1 MPTHEML
8 PISIRPFLDGF
19 SHHLYIGF
27 EGRRPAK
34 PHPSLHGASYS
45 GTAGLNLSKS
55 SPKIRAPRHSRVR
68 AHFFVALVAASLA
81 SALSFF
87 GLASQ
92 DAQAH
97 QKTQRPAP
105 PPIIYRP
112 VTAQV
117 TLESSPQLFSTM
129 CALWAAGFYK
139 GYGTEDLPIAWRNI
153 ADEMSEHTG
162 PATDDLHQYL
172 IQHEHADRNVTL
184 SRFISFA
191 LVTEPPPDFR
201 YVYRREELP
210 PDVLTVEDFNGL
222 LARFYKEA
230 DLATAWKRV
239 EPTYQIGIAQLQAP
253 VTQIVTKTMGYLREI
268 FKSDSPRTFTV
279 YLEPL
284 AGMSTNFRNYGDAY
298 SVVLDGENVQ
308 VNEIR
313 HAFLHFLIDPLPAKY
328 ATAIFPSR
336 AILLSANRN
345 PRLPNEYR
353 EDIVGYYAECL
364 IKAIELQLDHLT
376 IAQREHA
383 MDVADENGFVLV
395 RPLVT
400 RLEKFQQEEPAMS
413 YYFPDLVK
421 GVDVAAEFKR
431 VQAMQFAPAANAAP
445 LRANASDTSERE
457 QMLQEGERLL
467 NAQDGPGAQAVF
479 ERVLAR
485 WPGTPRATYGLA
497 ISAIYQKQTDR
508 AIELFTS
515 LTKPPADGGTIDPS
529 ILAWSHVYL
538 GRFNDG
544 KEEREKAIAEYRA
557 AIAVPGAPE
566 RARQAAQSGIQK
578 PYEPAVKPG
587 DRPGGPGNQ

>member
-1 MPTHEML
+1 M
-8 PISIRPFLDGF
+8 SKF
-19 SHHLYIGF
+19 SPRIGAL
-27 EGRRPAK
+27 R
-34 PHPSLHGASYS
+34 
-45 GTAGLNLSKS
+45 N
-55 SPKIRAPRHSRVR
+55 SRVR
-68 AHFFVALVAASLA
+68 VHFVAGVFVGALA
-81 SALSFF
+81 SVLVFS
-87 GLASQ
+87 GIYSPE
-92 DAQAH
+92 AQAS
-97 QKTQRPAP
+97 QKTQRTPT

-117 TLESSPQLFSTM
+117 TLESSPQLFATM
-129 CALWAAGFYK
+129 CALWAGGFYK
-139 GYGTEDLPIAWRNI
+139 GYGTEELPIAWRTI

-162 PATDDLHQYL
+162 PVTDELHQYL
-172 IQHEHADRNVTL
+172 IQHEHANRDATL

-210 PDVLTVEDFNGL
+210 PDVLTIEDFNGL

-239 EPTYQIGIAQLQAP
+239 EPTYQIGIAQLQTP

-298 SVVLDGENVQ
+298 SVVLNGDNVQ

-313 HAFLHFLIDPLPAKY
+313 HAFLHFLIDPLPGKY
-328 ATAIFPSR
+328 ASAIFPAR
-336 AILLSANRN
+336 PILISANRN

-353 EDIVGYYAECL
+353 EDFIGYYAECL
-364 IKAIELQLDHLT
+364 IKAIELQLDHMT
-376 IAQREHA
+376 TAQREHA
-383 MDVADENGFVLV
+383 MDAADDEGFVLV
-395 RPLVT
+395 RPLVA
-400 RLEKFQQEEPAMS
+400 RLERFQQEEPAMS
-413 YYFPDLVK
+413 YYFPDLAK
-421 GVDVAAEFKR
+421 GLDVAAELKR
-431 VQAMQFAPAANAAP
+431 VQAMQFAAVEETTPQKGDAGEAAQ
-445 LRANASDTSERE
+445 RER
-457 QMLQEGERLL
+457 MLQEGERLL
-467 NAQDGPGAQAVF
+467 TAQDGPGAQAAF
-479 ERVLAR
+479 EKVLAR
-485 WPGTPRATYGLA
+485 WPGIPRATYGLA
-497 ISAIYQKQTDR
+497 IAAIYQKQMDR

-515 LTKPPADGGTIDPS
+515 LTKPPADGGTIDPL

-544 KEEREKAIAEYRA
+544 EGNRDKAIVEYRA
-557 AIAVPGAPE
+557 ALAVPGAPE

-587 DRPGGPGNQ
+587 DHPGGPGNL